1 MSKKKKILIGIGVL
15 VVVGLIAQALGYGD
29 EPEQPAQEAKQEKTV
44 EPGSEEYI
52 QKNINFVTVAGLWGV
67 EKTEGKE
74 LKNNAHTFNAVYY
87 SKDPVKDKDGTEY
100 PISIMVSGTYK
111 AKDNSTGDFYIVLG
125 YQNDEEVKA
134 QKPTILQYLNTTTGD
149 TVSILDPE
157 SDVLSQLMQ

>member
-29 EPEQPAQEAKQEKTV
+29 EPEQPAQEAKQEETV

-52 QKNINFVTVAGLWGV
+52 QRNINIITVAALMEV
-67 EKTEGKE
+67 EKIEGKE
-74 LKNNAHTFNAVYY
+74 LKNNAHAFDAVYY
-87 SKDPVKDKDGTEY
+87 SGDPVKDQNGTEY

-111 AKDNSTGDFYIVLG
+111 GKDHSLGDFYIVLG

-149 TVSILDPE
+149 TVSILDPQ

>member
-29 EPEQPAQEAKQEKTV
+29 EPEQPAKETKQEETV
-44 EPGSEEYI
+44 APGSEEYI
-52 QKNINFVTVAGLWGV
+52 QKNINIITVAALMEV
-67 EKTEGKE
+67 EKIEGKE
-74 LKNNAHTFNAVYY
+74 LKNNAHTFDAVYY
-87 SKDPVKDKDGTEY
+87 SGDPVKDQNGTEY

-111 AKDNSTGDFYIVLG
+111 GKDHSLGDFYIVLG